1 MTERV
6 LGKFETTHS
15 NLMDIMTWATAH
27 LDDRFDQSYL
37 NLAEDELRTVANAG
51 ESVAGYNTLRE
62 PYVQDV
68 ELDDDVDGQAGVEA
82 VVNVPNVLDYL
93 NFVGGERVG
102 IELIGGD
109 DHRASKMRIDGD
121 LSATIY
127 LPSSEADYQ
136 SKALKIIERYDDEDK
151 WVKSD
156 GDHLDTS
163 FTTTMEEIGRI
174 VSVKEYDDFNL
185 NNVPVVVNDGKFML
199 DASDSN
205 GRDEVSGSLYAEA
218 VEGPDVHNEYSRGI
232 GELTKNISGKV
243 RVATEPNS
251 LLSIVRKSND
261 GAMILRYSILPVA

>member
-1 MTERV
+1 MTEQV

-15 NLMDIMTWATAH
+15 NLVDIMTWATAH
-27 LDDRFDQSYL
+27 LDDRFDQSYI

-68 ELDDDVDGQAGVEA
+68 ELADDVDGQAGAEA

-93 NFVGGERVG
+93 NFVGGERVT

-109 DHRASKMRIDGD
+109 DHRAEKMRINGD
-121 LSATIY
+121 LSATMY

-136 SKALKIIERYDDEDK
+136 SKALKIIERYDDDNQ
-151 WVKSD
+151 WVKS
-156 GDHLDTS
+156 GGENLDTS
-163 FTTTMEEIGRI
+163 FTTTMEEISRI
-174 VSVKEYDDFNL
+174 VSIKEYDDFNL
-185 NNVPVVVNDGKFML
+185 NNVPIVVQDGEFML
-199 DASDSN
+199 DASSD
-205 GRDEVSGSLYAEA
+205 GRDEITGSLYAEG

-232 GELTKNISGKV
+232 GELVKNVSGKV
-243 RVATEPNS
+243 RVQTEPGS
-251 LLSIVRKSND
+251 LLSIVRESND